1 MPSFFARRN
10 PRVTPVNDHLETCRC
25 YTVHLELGE
34 RLDSLAGAGKDT
46 ENVEADLQ
54 EWLEW

>member
-34 RLDSLAGAGKDT
+34 RLDGLAGTGKDT

-54 EWLEW
+54 K